1 MLQHRTVLQNFTLAI
16 SVFFLLLVKPT
27 SGINCYECTSS
38 QGSECVYSATSCQ
51 YGLFGCVK
59 IAILS
64 GGVDKMGMFVDRERS
79 IISMIRGCAIVPF
92 GGVDMCEQTT
102 LFGTR
107 VLKCTCFNDYC
118 NSSSSQLVPTI
129 LLTFLVAHTLL
140 FLFG

>member
-1 MLQHRTVLQNFTLAI
+1 MLQNFRRVSNSII
-16 SVFFLLLVKPT
+16 STIFVFLLLVP
-27 SGINCYECTSS
+27 SSNSINCYECTSS
-38 QGSECVYSATSCQ
+38 QGIECVYSATSCQ

-79 IISMIRGCAIVPF
+79 IISMIRGCALIPF

-118 NSSSSQLVPTI
+118 NSSPSQAVPV
-129 LLTFLVAHTLL
+129 LTFLVAYTLL